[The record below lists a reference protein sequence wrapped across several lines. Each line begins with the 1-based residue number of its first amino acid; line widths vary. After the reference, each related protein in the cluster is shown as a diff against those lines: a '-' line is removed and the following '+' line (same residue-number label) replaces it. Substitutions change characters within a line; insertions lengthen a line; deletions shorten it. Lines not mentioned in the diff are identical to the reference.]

1 MPQLKQFEPE
11 AFQFLCACLT
21 EDQPPLLRL
30 AAADVL
36 GQAPL
41 NVAQLQ
47 SLAVRVGQA
56 GPLEA
61 GRLIAAFEQSG
72 DARAGKA
79 LLTNLEHSPGL
90 ASLSPGALRNAL
102 RNYPADVRDAADAL
116 LKKIDVGA
124 EEQKKHLTELQN
136 LLGGGDADRGRTV
149 FLSSRTACSACHTVN
164 GQGGRVGPELS
175 KIGGI
180 RAPADLLESVVY
192 PSATLVRGYE
202 TYIVQTREGQT
213 LTGLLARETADAVY
227 LKTADRTEVRVSR
240 DAIDSIAP
248 GRQSIMPQG
257 LEGKMN
263 RDELRD
269 LIAFLKSLK

>member
-1 MPQLKQFEPE
+1 M
-11 AFQFLCACLT
+11 CSCLT

-36 GQAPL
+36 GQAHL

-61 GRLIAAFEQSG
+61 GRLVAAFEQSG

-79 LLTNLEHSPGL
+79 LVANLERSPGL
-90 ASLSPGALRNAL
+90 ASLSPGALRNAA
-102 RNYPADVRDAADAL
+102 RNYPAEVRDGADAL
-116 LKKIDVGA
+116 LQKIDVGA
-124 EEQKKHLTELQN
+124 EEQKKHLTELQM
-136 LLGGGDADRGRTV
+136 LLEGGDADKGRTV
-149 FLSSRTACSACHTVN
+149 FLSGRTACSACHMVN

-192 PSATLVRGYE
+192 PSATIVRGYE
-202 TYIVQTREGQT
+202 TYLVQTKEGQAY
-213 LTGLLARETADAVY
+213 TGLLARETADAVY
-227 LKTADRTEVRVSR
+227 LKTADRTEVPMARA
-240 DAIDSIAP
+240 AIESIAP

-263 RDELRD
+263 RDELRN
-269 LIAFLKSLK
+269 LMAFLRSLK